1 MAIYKPTD
9 CSPFNSVFDVTD
21 ENALPIYL
29 ECKIDSANTPV
40 SAYSIEIYNSEN
52 KRVFPT
58 DTKPV
63 EDSVTPVEDS
73 VTMISDLKSY
83 TSGDPF
89 NIKAPTN
96 TGYNGTYLK
105 IPFIVKSVA
114 SEKDYHTVGRNQVAA
129 GQILTN
135 GGKYYWTINLYQEIT
150 KDTTGK
156 IELPSKSKYYDM
168 PVVSGQVIGSNANRL
183 QTELVP
189 QVVKGYQTLNDLVL
203 QDKYVQL
210 YKEENNEANGART
223 LISSF
228 DYLYGHIMP
237 SNTSINTITDD
248 MINTSSYLKVFKFGN
263 DPSVLGTTDKVD
275 IFYNG
280 KIPQSGKTIG
290 QAKWTWENT
299 PADASQSYWQEE
311 VSYKDKPTAPY
322 FPFGSNGPQISGNER
337 IIFNNCAEKQ
347 YNGIFYPN
355 DISVEEVKGAE
366 ENNKDQVVGYIL
378 KILWNRTTD
387 ANNWGSLSNKIVYVN
402 GMSYGTG
409 SYAGTN
415 VQIDAFQQFGT
426 INQTPFNF
434 VHEKPIKLR
443 NKTDKQI
450 RTEGPL
456 EIKNG
461 LINVAYD
468 IASISSV
475 VIGSETIPV
484 QNYVYEQKSSV
495 INVYGGSYSGTATV
509 SYYPYDENEYKT
521 VFFKNTPPTGGN
533 NGILYIR
540 PSTSITKDMIFKEL
554 TSTIYSRWFRILDF
568 NTDFYYVTYN
578 EVYQYNQNVTQ
589 TNDTETDS
597 VVFEIGQRYQIK
609 SFFKKSD
616 YNPFD
621 LYLAPDI
628 AVKISLIGEQGSEIK
643 PDEDDGTYL
652 ITGRNISASAVYEQE
667 DYIWWESYQWI
678 LYSMNDRWQKAEIL
692 QKTEETYSG
701 EIKCDF
707 YGLTGKNENG
717 SSSRY
722 YLTLIIKTNAGA
734 IIEKDLVLIADF
746 KEQQFEDVLAESN
759 FDCDL
764 LAVDINIDTSNNFI
778 IPSFDVIYDGSP
790 EPNEIVNANEKTYVI
805 TPNDSIITKFNTSE
819 SSAEYGD
826 IQQTMEYEFQNFIE
840 QEEKK
845 VELGN
850 GRVFG
855 FQSYDRAA
863 YLASKDSSISKDNS
877 SFSSID
883 VVEQDMIVEFS
894 TTINP
899 VSTYSVDDK
908 QYVKEYVG
916 EIFSIKDV
924 DAENKLSFIAPKPI
938 KENGLVNKNR
948 NKFLWKHS
956 GAQAIYA
963 DAYNKNN
970 SPSIS
975 KYWQDNDRYI
985 TVSVYQSDPS
995 PISDPS
1001 IVDTNIENIKY
1012 INDMGDEKNYGLGYN
1027 IVDGKIVARNGAG
1040 HLINPTANIK
1050 SGEDFVGLST
1060 WSGVFSSVDEL
1071 SEPDYI
1077 AHEIFTKQSAF
1088 KNDKYTASFQCSSLG
1103 SGTGPN
1109 LLIRGVYASVFTTN
1123 DNPAKPYDETYPDKT
1138 YIVAV
1143 GKDDSSSTVYFQKK
1157 SVLLDSNAK
1166 INMNQDFIFYTG
1178 HYCEGTLK
1186 QIVGTVSINGNV
1198 KFSTNM
1204 NEGTD
1209 LPVYSETGLQKIK
1222 KYPRLNNER
1231 QQLNGK
1237 TISIKADVGVGME
1250 VAESSNGYWIQ

>member
-1 MAIYKPTD
+1 MAVYKPTD
-9 CSPFNSVFDVTD
+9 CSPFNGVFDVTD

-52 KRVFPT
+52 KRVFP
-58 DTKPV
+58 V
-63 EDSVTPVEDS
+63 LENSIENS

-114 SEKDYHTVGRNQVAA
+114 SENTNTVGRNQVAA

-135 GGKYYWTINLYQEIT
+135 GGKYYWTITLYQEIT
-150 KDTTGK
+150 KDK
-156 IELPSKSKYYDM
+156 DWNIKLPTKSKYYDM

-189 QVVKGYQTLNDLVL
+189 QPVDGYQTLSDLVL

-210 YKEENNEANGART
+210 YKEDNTANGVRT
-223 LISSF
+223 LVSSF

-237 SNTSINTITDD
+237 SKTSINTITDD
-248 MINTSSYLKVFKFGN
+248 MVNNSSYLKVFKFGN

-299 PADASQSYWQEE
+299 PADISQSYWQEE
-311 VSYKDKPTAPY
+311 VSYENKPTAPY

-337 IIFNNCAEKQ
+337 IIFNNCEEKQ
-347 YNGIFYPN
+347 YNGIFSPK
-355 DISVEEVKGAE
+355 DISVEEVRGTE
-366 ENNKDQVVGYIL
+366 ESNKDQVIGYTL

-402 GMSYGTG
+402 GISYETVG
-409 SYAGTN
+409 SYVGTN

-426 INQTPFNF
+426 INQTPFSF
-434 VHEKPIKLR
+434 VPEKPIKLR
-443 NKTDKQI
+443 NNVGATLSEEKKGVNNNQI
-450 RTEGPL
+450 TL
-456 EIKNG
+456 ENERIS
-461 LINVAYD
+461 
-468 IASISSV
+468 SISSI
-475 VIGSETIPV
+475 VINGNTIPV
-484 QNYVYEQKSSV
+484 QNYVFELGSKK
-495 INVYGGSYSGTATV
+495 ITLYGENYSGTATV
-509 SYYPYDENEYKT
+509 SYYAYDENEYKT
-521 VFFKNTPPTGGN
+521 IFFKNTPPDDGN
-533 NGILYIR
+533 NGVLYIR

-578 EVYQYNQNVTQ
+578 VVYQYNQNAAQ
-589 TNDTETDS
+589 TNDTITDK
-597 VVFEIGQRYQIK
+597 VDFKIGQRYQIK

-621 LYLAPDI
+621 LYLTPDI
-628 AVKISLIGEQGSEIK
+628 AVKISLIGEQGSEIE

-652 ITGRNISASAVYEQE
+652 VTGRNISAIAIYEQE

-678 LYSMNDRWQKAEIL
+678 LYAMNDRWQKAEIL

-717 SSSRY
+717 LNSRY

-746 KEQQFEDVLAESN
+746 HEKQFEDVLAESN

-778 IPSFDVIYDGSP
+778 VPSFDVIYDVSP
-790 EPNEIVNANEKTYVI
+790 KPNEDVGGEKKIYVVA
-805 TPNDSIITKFNTSE
+805 PNDSIITKFNTLE
-819 SSAEYGD
+819 SSAEYQN
-826 IQQTMEYEFQNFIE
+826 IQQTMKYEE
-840 QEEKK
+840 S
-845 VELGN
+845 GS

-863 YLASKDSSISKDNS
+863 YLANKDNPIS
-877 SFSSID
+877 NENSFFSSID

-899 VSTYSVDDK
+899 VSTYSVDN
-908 QYVKEYVG
+908 KEYAKEYAG

-924 DAENKLSFIAPKPI
+924 DTENKLSFIAPEPI

-956 GAQAIYA
+956 GAQTLFV
-963 DAYNKNN
+963 DAYNK
-970 SPSIS
+970 SDSTSDP
-975 KYWQDNDRYI
+975 KYWQDNGQYI
-985 TVSVYQSDPS
+985 TVSIYQSNPS
-995 PISDPS
+995 PMSNLNLIY
-1001 IVDTNIENIKY
+1001 TNIENIKY
-1012 INDMGDEKNYGLGYN
+1012 INDMGDEKNYGLGYDIAN
-1027 IVDGKIVARNGAG
+1027 KEIVAGKGAG
-1040 HLINPTANIK
+1040 HLINPTTHIK
-1050 SGEDFVGLST
+1050 SGEDLVGLST
-1060 WSGVFSSVDEL
+1060 WGDAFSSVGNL
-1071 SEPDYI
+1071 SDLLEPKYI
-1077 AHEIFTKQSAF
+1077 AHEIFTKQSVF
-1088 KNDKYTASFQCSSLG
+1088 KNDKYTANFQCSSSG

-1109 LLIRGVYASVFTTN
+1109 LSIRGVYASVFTTN
-1123 DNPAKPYDETYPDKT
+1123 NNPAKPYDETVDSDKT

-1143 GKDDSSSTVYFQKK
+1143 GKDDNSIYFQKK

-1166 INMNQDFIFYTG
+1166 IDMGGDFIFYTG
-1178 HYCEGTLK
+1178 HYCMGTLK
-1186 QIVGTVSINGNV
+1186 RTVGTVSINESV
-1198 KFSTNM
+1198 KFSTSM
-1204 NEGTD
+1204 DKGADSPT
-1209 LPVYSETGLQKIK
+1209 YSTTGLQPIK
-1222 KYPRLNNER
+1222 KYSRQNNER

>member
-9 CSPFNSVFDVTD
+9 CSPFNGVFDVTD

-40 SAYSIEIYNSEN
+40 SAYSIEIYDSEN
-52 KRVFPT
+52 KRVFPVLENST
-58 DTKPV
+58 
-63 EDSVTPVEDS
+63 ENS

-105 IPFIVKSVA
+105 IPFIVKSVV
-114 SEKDYHTVGRNQVAA
+114 SENNNTMGRNQVAA

-135 GGKYYWTINLYQEIT
+135 GGKYYWTITLYQEIIKDKDGNT
-150 KDTTGK
+150 K
-156 IELPSKSKYYDM
+156 LPTKSKYYDM

-189 QVVKGYQTLNDLVL
+189 QPVDGYQTLNDLVL

-210 YKEENNEANGART
+210 YKENNEANGTRT
-223 LISSF
+223 LVSSF

-237 SNTSINTITDD
+237 SNTSINTVTDD
-248 MINTSSYLKVFKFGN
+248 MVNTSSYLKVFKFGN

-280 KIPQSGKTIG
+280 KIPKSGKTIG

-299 PADASQSYWQEE
+299 PADVSQSYWQEE
-311 VSYKDKPTAPY
+311 VSYKDKPTVPY

-337 IIFNNCAEKQ
+337 IIFNNCTEKQ

-366 ENNKDQVVGYIL
+366 ENNKDQVVGYTL

-402 GMSYGTG
+402 GMSYETVG

-426 INQTPFNF
+426 INQTPFSF
-434 VHEKPIKLR
+434 VPEKPIKLR
-443 NKTDKQI
+443 NKVGAKLSEEKKYVVNSQI
-450 RTEGPL
+450 KVDHN
-456 EIKNG
+456 IS
-461 LINVAYD
+461 
-468 IASISSV
+468 SISSI
-475 VIGSETIPV
+475 VINGNTIPV
-484 QNYVYEQKSSV
+484 QNYVFELESNKITLYRD
-495 INVYGGSYSGTATV
+495 NYSGKAIV
-509 SYYPYDENEYKT
+509 SYYSYDENEYKT
-521 VFFKNTPPTGGN
+521 MFFKNTPPEDGK
-533 NGILYIR
+533 NGVLYIR

-568 NTDFYYVTYN
+568 NTDFYYATYN
-578 EVYQYNQNVTQ
+578 VVYKYNQNAAQ
-589 TNDTETDS
+589 TNDTITEKVD
-597 VVFEIGQRYQIK
+597 FEIGQRYQIK

-621 LYLAPDI
+621 LYLAPNI
-628 AVKISLIGEQGSEIK
+628 AVKISLIGEQGSEIE

-652 ITGRNISASAVYEQE
+652 VTGRNISAIATYEQE
-667 DYIWWESYQWI
+667 DYVWWESYQWI

-717 SSSRY
+717 LNSRY
-722 YLTLIIKTNAGA
+722 YLTLIIKTNVGA

-746 KEQQFEDVLAESN
+746 QEQQFEDILAESN

-778 IPSFDVIYDGSP
+778 IPSFDVIYDNSP
-790 EPNEIVNANEKTYVI
+790 KPSTSIEANEKAYVI
-805 TPNDSIITKFNTSE
+805 APNDSIITKFNTLE
-819 SSAEYGD
+819 SPAEYQS
-826 IQQTMEYEFQNFIE
+826 IQQTMKYEE
-840 QEEKK
+840 S
-845 VELGN
+845 GR

-863 YLASKDSSISKDNS
+863 HLANKDYPISNENS
-877 SFSSID
+877 SFSRID
-883 VVEQDMIVEFS
+883 VVEQDMIIEFS

-908 QYVKEYVG
+908 EYVKEYVG

-924 DAENKLSFIAPKPI
+924 DTENKISFITPEPI
-938 KENGLVNKNR
+938 KENGVVNKNR

-956 GAQAIYA
+956 GAQTLYV
-963 DAYNKNN
+963 DAYNKTD
-970 SPSIS
+970 SPSVS
-975 KYWQDNDRYI
+975 KYWQDNGRYI

-995 PISDPS
+995 PTSGLNLI
-1001 IVDTNIENIKY
+1001 DTNIENIKY
-1012 INDMGDEKNYGLGYN
+1012 INDMGDEKNYGLGYD
-1027 IVDGKIVARNGAG
+1027 IVDGKIVDRNGVG
-1040 HLINPTANIK
+1040 HLINPTAHIK
-1050 SGEDFVGLST
+1050 SGEDLVGYST
-1060 WSGVFSSVDEL
+1060 WSDVFSSVDEL
-1071 SEPDYI
+1071 SEPEYI

-1088 KNDKYTASFQCSSLG
+1088 KNNKYVADFRCSAAG
-1103 SGTGPN
+1103 SGDGSI
-1109 LLIRGVYASVFTTN
+1109 LSIRGKYASIFTTN
-1123 DNPAKPYDETYPDKT
+1123 DNPAKPYDETTYSETGSLVYPDSA

-1143 GKDDSSSTVYFQKK
+1143 GKTSSTDDNPDTIYFQKK

-1166 INMNQDFIFYTG
+1166 IDMGKDFIFYTG
-1178 HYCEGTLK
+1178 RYCVETLK
-1186 QIVGTVSINGNV
+1186 RTVGTVSINESV
-1198 KFSTNM
+1198 TFSTSM
-1204 NEGTD
+1204 DKGAD
-1209 LPVYSETGLQKIK
+1209 LPTYSETGLQPIK
-1222 KYPRLNNER
+1222 KYSRQNNER
-1231 QQLNGK
+1231 RQLNGK

>member
-9 CSPFNSVFDVTD
+9 CSPFNGVFDVMD
-21 ENALPIYL
+21 ESALPIYL

-58 DTKPV
+58 ADESV
-63 EDSVTPVEDS
+63 ENLVTLV
-73 VTMISDLKSY
+73 SDLKSY
-83 TSGDPF
+83 TSGEPF

-96 TGYNGTYLK
+96 SGYNGTYLK
-105 IPFIVKSVA
+105 VPFVVKSAVNE
-114 SEKDYHTVGRNQVAA
+114 SGNTVGRNQVTA
-129 GQILTN
+129 GETLKN
-135 GGKYYWTINLYQEIT
+135 GGKYYWAITLYQEIS
-150 KDTTGK
+150 KDEEGNIK
-156 IELPSKSKYYDM
+156 LPSESKYYDM

-189 QVVKGYQTLNDLVL
+189 QVVGDYQTLSDLVL

-210 YKEENNEANGART
+210 YKEDDEANGTRT

-237 SNTSINTITDD
+237 SKTSTNTITDD
-248 MINTSSYLKVFKFGN
+248 MVKTSSYLKVFKFGN

-280 KIPQSGKTIG
+280 EIPKSGTTTN
-290 QAKWTWENT
+290 QTTWNWVRSL
-299 PADASQSYWQEE
+299 ADASQSYWEE
-311 VSYKDKPTAPY
+311 KIKYDGEGNKPTPPY

-355 DISVEEVKGAE
+355 DISVEEVKD
-366 ENNKDQVVGYIL
+366 KDQVVGYAL

-402 GMSYGTG
+402 GISYETAG

-434 VHEKPIKLR
+434 VPEKPIKLR
-443 NKTDKQI
+443 NKVEATLS
-450 RTEGPL
+450 TE
-456 EIKNG
+456 ENVKVDNDQTISVSNG
-461 LINVAYD
+461 IS
-468 IASISSV
+468 SISSI
-475 VIGSETIPV
+475 VINGDTIPV
-484 QNYVYEQKSSV
+484 QNYVFELESNK
-495 INVYGGSYSGTATV
+495 ITLYGDNYSGTAAV
-509 SYYPYDENEYKT
+509 SYYPYDKKEYET
-521 VFFKNTPPTGGN
+521 TFFKNTSPTGEE

-568 NTDFYYVTYN
+568 NTDFYYITYDV
-578 EVYQYNQNVTQ
+578 VYQYNQNATQ
-589 TNDTETDS
+589 TNDTITERDD
-597 VVFEIGQRYQIK
+597 FGIGQRYQIK

-628 AVKISLIGEQGSEIK
+628 TVKISLIGEQSSEIK
-643 PDEDDGTYL
+643 PSEDDGTYL
-652 ITGRNISASAVYEQE
+652 VTGRNISAIAIYEQE
-667 DYIWWESYQWI
+667 NYIWWESYQWI

-717 SSSRY
+717 LNSRY
-722 YLTLIIKTNAGA
+722 YLTLIIKTNVGA
-734 IIEKDLVLIADF
+734 IIEKDLVLIANF
-746 KEQQFEDVLAESN
+746 QEQQFDDVLAESN

-764 LAVDINIDTSNNFI
+764 LAVDINIDVSNNFI
-778 IPSFDVIYDGSP
+778 VPSFDVTYNTPP
-790 EPNEIVNANEKTYVI
+790 ESSETVKANAKTYVI
-805 TPNDSIITKFNTSE
+805 APDTDDPIIAKFNTSKSE
-819 SSAEYGD
+819 AEYQD
-826 IQQTMEYEFQNFIE
+826 IQQTMKYEGPKE
-840 QEEKK
+840 
-845 VELGN
+845 GPGS

-863 YLASKDSSISKDNS
+863 YLANKDDLISEENL
-877 SFSSID
+877 SFPSID
-883 VVEQDMIVEFS
+883 VVEQDMIIEFS

-899 VSTYSVDDK
+899 VSADSVNN
-908 QYVKEYVG
+908 KEYVG

-924 DAENKLSFIAPKPI
+924 DAENKISFIAPDPI

-956 GAQAIYA
+956 GVQTLYM

-970 SPSIS
+970 STSVS
-975 KYWQDNDRYI
+975 EYWQDNDKYI

-1001 IVDTNIENIKY
+1001 ITNTNVENVKY
-1012 INDMGDEKNYGLGYN
+1012 INDTGNEKNYGLGYKVEN
-1027 IVDGKIVARNGAG
+1027 GEIIAEDGFG
-1040 HLINPTANIK
+1040 HLINPTAHIK
-1050 SGEDFVGLST
+1050 NGSDFVGLST
-1060 WSGVFSSVDEL
+1060 YGDVFYSADKL
-1071 SEPDYI
+1071 SEPEYI

-1088 KNDKYTASFQCSSLG
+1088 KNDKYVANFQCAEAG
-1103 SGTGPN
+1103 SGDGPY
-1109 LLIRGVYASVFTTN
+1109 LSIRGIYASVFTTN
-1123 DNPAKPYDETYPDKT
+1123 DNPAKPYDEINYSDNA
-1138 YIVAV
+1138 YIVAI
-1143 GKDDSSSTVYFQKK
+1143 GKTSSKDDVPNTIYFQKK

-1166 INMNQDFIFYTG
+1166 IDMGKDFIFYTG
-1178 HYCEGTLK
+1178 HYCTGTLK
-1186 QIVGTVSINGNV
+1186 RKAGTVSINGSV
-1198 KFSTNM
+1198 KFSTSM
-1204 NEGTD
+1204 DKGAD
-1209 LPVYSETGLQKIK
+1209 FPRYSGTGLQQIK
-1222 KYPRLNNER
+1222 KYSRQNNER
-1231 QQLNGK
+1231 RQLNGK
-1237 TISIKADVGVGME
+1237 TISVKADVGVGME

>member
-9 CSPFNSVFDVTD
+9 CSPFNGVFDVMD

-58 DTKPV
+58 ADESV
-63 EDSVTPVEDS
+63 ENLVTLV
-73 VTMISDLKSY
+73 SDLKSY
-83 TSGDPF
+83 TSGEPF

-96 TGYNGTYLK
+96 SGYNGTYLK
-105 IPFIVKSVA
+105 VPFVVKSAV
-114 SEKDYHTVGRNQVAA
+114 SKSVNTVGCNQVTA
-129 GQILTN
+129 GETLKN
-135 GGKYYWTINLYQEIT
+135 GGKYYWAITLYQEIS
-150 KDTTGK
+150 KDEEGNIK
-156 IELPSKSKYYDM
+156 LPSESKYYDM

-189 QVVKGYQTLNDLVL
+189 QVVDGYQTLSDLVL

-210 YKEENNEANGART
+210 YKENNETNGTRT

-237 SNTSINTITDD
+237 SKTSINTITDG
-248 MINTSSYLKVFKFGN
+248 MVNTSSYLKVFKFGN
-263 DPSVLGTTDKVD
+263 DPSILGTTDKVD

-280 KIPQSGKTIG
+280 EIPKSGTTTN
-290 QAKWTWENT
+290 QTTWNWVHSL
-299 PADASQSYWQEE
+299 ADASQSYWEE
-311 VSYKDKPTAPY
+311 KIKYDGAENKPTAPY
-322 FPFGSNGPQISGNER
+322 LPFGSNGPQISGNER

-355 DISVEEVKGAE
+355 DISVEEVKD
-366 ENNKDQVVGYIL
+366 KDQVVGYTL

-402 GMSYGTG
+402 GMSYETAG
-409 SYAGTN
+409 SYVGTN

-426 INQTPFNF
+426 INQTPFSF
-434 VHEKPIKLR
+434 VPEKPVKLR
-443 NKTDKQI
+443 NKVEATLS
-450 RTEGPL
+450 TE
-456 EIKNG
+456 E
-461 LINVAYD
+461 NVTVD
-468 IASISSV
+468 NNQTISVSGGISSISSI
-475 VIGSETIPV
+475 VINNNAIPV
-484 QNYVYEQKSSV
+484 QNYVFELGSDK
-495 INVYGGSYSGTATV
+495 ITLYGDNYSGTADV
-509 SYYPYDENEYKT
+509 YYYAYDENEYKT
-521 VFFKNTPPTGGN
+521 MFFKNTPPAEGKD
-533 NGILYIR
+533 GILYIR
-540 PSTSITKDMIFKEL
+540 PSTSIAKDMIFKEL

-568 NTDFYYVTYN
+568 NTDFYYITYKV
-578 EVYQYNQNVTQ
+578 VYQYNQNNTQ
-589 TNDTETDS
+589 TNDAQTEKND
-597 VVFEIGQRYQIK
+597 FEIGQRYQIK

-621 LYLAPDI
+621 LYLAPNI

-652 ITGRNISASAVYEQE
+652 ITGRNISAIATYEQK

-678 LYSMNDRWQKAEIL
+678 LYSVNDRWQKAEIL

-717 SSSRY
+717 LSSRY
-722 YLTLIIKTNAGA
+722 YLTLIIKTNVGA
-734 IIEKDLVLIADF
+734 IIEKNLVLIANF
-746 KEQQFEDVLAESN
+746 QEQQFEGVLAESN

-764 LAVDINIDTSNNFI
+764 LAVDINIDVSNNFI
-778 IPSFDVIYDGSP
+778 VPSFDKKYDTPP
-790 EPNEIVNANEKTYVI
+790 EPGEEVGAGQKTYVI
-805 TPNDSIITKFNTSE
+805 TPSDSAPIITKFNTSE
-819 SSAEYGD
+819 SSAEYKS
-826 IQQTMEYEFQNFIE
+826 IQQTMKYEE
-840 QEEKK
+840 S
-845 VELGN
+845 GS

-863 YLASKDSSISKDNS
+863 YLTNKDDPISVENAS
-877 SFSSID
+877 FPSID

-899 VSTYSVDDK
+899 VSTDSVND
-908 QYVKEYVG
+908 KEYVG

-924 DAENKLSFIAPKPI
+924 DTENKISLIAPEPI

-956 GAQAIYA
+956 GAQTLYM

-970 SPSIS
+970 STSVAE
-975 KYWQDNDRYI
+975 YWQDNNQYV

-1001 IVDTNIENIKY
+1001 ITNTNMENVKY
-1012 INDMGDEKNYGLGYN
+1012 INDAGNEKDYGFGYEVDKDNN
-1027 IVDGKIVARNGAG
+1027 IIFQKGSG

-1050 SGEDFVGLST
+1050 NGSDFVGFST
-1060 WSGVFSSVDEL
+1060 YGDVFYSANEL
-1071 SEPDYI
+1071 SEPEYI

-1088 KNDKYTASFQCSSLG
+1088 KDGKYVAGFQCTKKG
-1103 SGTGPN
+1103 SGDGPF
-1109 LLIRGVYASVFTTN
+1109 LSIRGIYASVFTTN
-1123 DNPAKPYDETYPDKT
+1123 DNPAKPYDETKYAETGDLVYPDRA
-1138 YIVAV
+1138 YIVAI
-1143 GKDDSSSTVYFQKK
+1143 GKTSSTDDNPNTIYFQKK

-1166 INMNQDFIFYTG
+1166 IDMGKDFIFYTG
-1178 HYCEGTLK
+1178 HYCTGTLK
-1186 QIVGTVSINGNV
+1186 RTAGTVSINGSV
-1198 KFSTNM
+1198 KFSTSM
-1204 NEGTD
+1204 DKGADSPT
-1209 LPVYSETGLQKIK
+1209 YSITGLRPIK
-1222 KYPRLNNER
+1222 KYSRQNNER
-1231 QQLNGK
+1231 RQLNGK
-1237 TISIKADVGVGME
+1237 TISVKADVGVGME